1 LPVSSTIQEHIPL
14 HGNNLVSK
22 MLTAQSTRI
31 RVQSQ
36 GHVKMLGVVAHVCNL
51 SIEKVE
57 ASGWLRLAGQLA

>member
-1 LPVSSTIQEHIPL
+1 
-14 HGNNLVSK
+14 